1 MDTEDLESDS
11 PTHDYSFFQ
20 CPGCGGDLQPAPES
34 VRCTACGHSFPM
46 TDGIPELYWA
56 NDWDEDKSDVTQD
69 VREFYEDAPFPNYDD
84 LESVDSLARKAGE
97 GLFARLLDEQVPPGA
112 RVIECGCGTG
122 QLSIYLSIHNREVV
136 GADLCMNS
144 LRLGQEFAQTHDLDR
159 VRFTQM
165 NLFRPPFQSESFHL
179 VISNGVLH
187 HTSDPKGG
195 FQSISRLVKPGG
207 FILIGLYH
215 YWGRLI
221 TDTRRQIF
229 KYSGDR
235 FKSLD
240 PNLKNP
246 NLSEAKKR
254 AWFLD
259 QYKHP
264 HESKHTIR
272 ETIGWL
278 DESGFDF
285 VRSIPS
291 THLGSPIAPDEKLF
305 VKEPAA
311 SWPEALLTEMLMTAK
326 GSREGGFFIVIAQKR
341 K

>member
-246 NLSEAKKR
+246 NPVS
-254 AWFLD
+254 
-259 QYKHP
+259 Y
-264 HESKHTIR
+264 
-272 ETIGWL
+272 
-278 DESGFDF
+278 
-285 VRSIPS
+285 
-291 THLGSPIAPDEKLF
+291 THLRAHE
-305 VKEPAA
+305 
-311 SWPEALLTEMLMTAK
+311 T
-326 GSREGGFFIVIAQKR
+326 
-341 K
+341 